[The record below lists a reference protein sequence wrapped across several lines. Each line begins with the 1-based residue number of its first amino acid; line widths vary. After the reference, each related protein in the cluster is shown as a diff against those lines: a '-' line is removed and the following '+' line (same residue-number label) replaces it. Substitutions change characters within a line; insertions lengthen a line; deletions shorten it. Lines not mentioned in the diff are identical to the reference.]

1 MSMYAYFYTIHNNWG
16 EINSFQDHSFFPRA
30 DGSKERI
37 KIRGAS
43 SHTLLIIKDKDGD
56 TWAIPDFWSH
66 RPCNS
71 LATQVRSKPYEAT
84 GIGWAYRPTK
94 HQRNVQKLGVDGWWF
109 QDPEKCGWRPRSKS
123 RENRVHTWVLPLIS
137 CDNTAFHVL
146 REHCLVRF

>member
-1 MSMYAYFYTIHNNWG
+1 MSMYAYFYTIHSNWD

-30 DGSKERI
+30 DGSKKRR

-43 SHTLLIIKDKDGD
+43 SHYWSIKDKNGD
-56 TWAIPDFWSH
+56 TWAIPDGPGHIGHATHWQPKIQAIWSYWH
-66 RPCNS
+66 WLS
-71 LATQVRSKPYEAT
+71 LSTHKTQ
-84 GIGWAYRPTK
+84 
-94 HQRNVQKLGVDGWWF
+94 QRNVKKLRVGGWWF

-123 RENRVHTWVLPLIS
+123 KEDRVHTWVLPLIS